1 MLPRS
6 LSIVSV
12 EVAQLARFCWQNACP
27 VVAGPELL
35 FEKNGLIPAIE
46 HLPGHSAHS
55 ILKLMAR
62 NDKILIVE
70 DDRNLLDTLKYNLR
84 KEGYDV
90 ITAVD
95 GAEALDVAR
104 RDKPDLIVLD
114 LMLPK
119 MSGFEVCRILR
130 KDMIVPILMLTAKTD
145 ETDKIVGLEIGADD
159 YMTKPFSLRE
169 LLARVRA
176 MLRRAK
182 MAEAQPGA
190 GERVLGVG
198 DIEVDTARHRAS
210 KRGTVLELTPKEFDL
225 LAFLARN
232 EGLVF
237 SRDKLLE
244 KVWGYDFAGDTR
256 TVDVHVRWLRQKIE
270 VDPDNPEHL
279 ITVRG
284 TGYKLEG

>member
-1 MLPRS
+1 M
-6 LSIVSV
+6 
-12 EVAQLARFCWQNACP
+12 A
-27 VVAGPELL
+27 
-35 FEKNGLIPAIE
+35 EK
-46 HLPGHSAHS
+46 S
-55 ILKLMAR
+55 

-84 KEGYDV
+84 KEVYEV
-90 ITAVD
+90 VTAVD
-95 GAEALDVAR
+95 GAEALDIAR
-104 RDKPDLIVLD
+104 REKPDLIILD

-119 MSGFEVCRILR
+119 ISGFEVCRILR
-130 KDMIVPILMLTAKTD
+130 KEMIVPILMLTAKAD

-182 MAEAQPGA
+182 MVEIQPKPEETLLKA
-190 GERVLGVG
+190 G
-198 DIEVDTARHRAS
+198 DIKVDMARHQAS
-210 KRGTVLELTPKEFDL
+210 KGTTMLDLTPKEFDL
-225 LAFLARN
+225 LTFLARN
-232 EGLVF
+232 KGLVF
-237 SRDKLLE
+237 SRDQLLE

-256 TVDVHVRWLRQKIE
+256 TVDVHIRWLRQKIE
-270 VDPDNPEHL
+270 TDPDNPKYL